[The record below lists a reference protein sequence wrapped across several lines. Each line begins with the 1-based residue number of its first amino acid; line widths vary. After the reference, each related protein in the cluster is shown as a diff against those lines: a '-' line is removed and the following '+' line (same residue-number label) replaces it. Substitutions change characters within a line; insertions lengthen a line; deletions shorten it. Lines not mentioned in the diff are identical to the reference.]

1 MDTLVTEMTMN
12 PRGEM
17 AHLHTYL
24 RAWNDPAAA
33 KTLFES
39 SYPYSPAL
47 IESLKWLLQQR
58 HPS

>member
-1 MDTLVTEMTMN
+1 VDTLVTEMTMN